1 MIEQLVNIGDADQMS
16 QNVASDL
23 GLHCLPNFNSKVK
36 HAGSVILTSKSGTG
50 LYIKIFE
57 M

>member
-1 MIEQLVNIGDADQMS
+1 MIVLFVNIGNADQMP

-23 GLHCLPNFNSKVK
+23 GLHCLPNVNSKVK
-36 HAGSVILTSKSGTG
+36 HEDSGTG